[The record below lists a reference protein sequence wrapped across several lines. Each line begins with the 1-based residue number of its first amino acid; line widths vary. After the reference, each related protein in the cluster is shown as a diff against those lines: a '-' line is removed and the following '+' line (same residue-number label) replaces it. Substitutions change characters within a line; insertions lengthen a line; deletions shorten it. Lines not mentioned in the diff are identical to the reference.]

1 MPMAYGI
8 RERAVM
14 IALAARGGEL
24 SNPELDKLYK
34 LDLKK
39 PFREKLN
46 RDGLV
51 TSRQENR
58 TFIHALTDEGW
69 QHVENEMGA
78 ELPANAGSA
87 GGALYA
93 LLAGLRPAA
102 ERAGGLKMLLSGLDQ
117 PDDQTARPAGDIRQ
131 QIHKAYRALAKRP
144 QDWVQLRDLR
154 PKVAGAAKSEVDST
168 LKRMFLDKE
177 INLTL
182 NDDQGALSQ
191 ADRDAA
197 IRIGANDMHML
208 SMG

>member
-1 MPMAYGI
+1 MAYSI
-8 RERAVM
+8 RERAVL
-14 IALAARGGEL
+14 IALAARGGEI

-46 RDGLV
+46 RNGLV
-51 TSRQENR
+51 KSRQENR
-58 TFIHALTDEGW
+58 SFIHVLTDAGW
-69 QHVENEMGA
+69 TWVETEMSA

-102 ERAGGLKMLLSGLDQ
+102 RRAGGLKTLLSGSAGRGN
-117 PDDQTARPAGDIRQ
+117 QTAHPTDDIRQ
-131 QIHKAYRALAKRP
+131 QIHNAYRALAKRP

-154 PKVAGAAKSEVDST
+154 LKLNGAAKSEVDST

-182 NDDQGALSQ
+182 NDDQGALTQ